1 MAPDAYEEFTDR
13 QRTRVVRRDAL
24 DERGN
29 AETSIGATQAFSKK
43 KEGLFDGLS
52 IAQIIAGAA
61 AAATSVVLASKI
73 GITGSVIGAAV
84 SSVVT
89 VVSSQ
94 LYRHFLT
101 ASAEKLKN
109 GRDALGTPAVTG
121 RRNGR
126 AGDMAPATTTRI
138 ADERYRTSTAT
149 SVMGAGAHAGAQNEK
164 VSVNSRTRIAPER
177 LQAKAEAERSAT
189 QRKVIGFSIVAAVV
203 ALVAC
208 VAVILALT
216 AGEGLG
222 TKTTPIFA
230 PATEEEQVTDTAAS
244 DNGATS
250 SQGGHSASTE
260 QGMSGQGASNS
271 NGTSAGNGASS
282 SGTANDGN
290 TSTDSDASQSQGGDT
305 PTQPENPATGTDS
318 DAQTGTDSSSNGSAT
333 GGTSA
338 DSSSS
343 SSSSSSTGAAASST
357 GSVSA
362 AR

>member
-29 AETSIGATQAFSKK
+29 AETSIGATQAFCKK

-138 ADERYRTSTAT
+138 ADERYRTSAAT
-149 SVMGAGAHAGAQNEK
+149 SVMGAGAQNEK

-260 QGMSGQGASNS
+260 QGASGQGASNS
-271 NGTSAGNGASS
+271 NGTSAGNGTSS

-290 TSTDSDASQSQGGDT
+290 TSTDSDANQSQGGDT
-305 PTQPENPATGTDS
+305 STQPESPATGTDS
-318 DAQTGTDSSSNGSAT
+318 DAQTGTGSSSNGNAT

-343 SSSSSSTGAAASST
+343 SSSSNSTGAAASST
-357 GSVSA
+357 SSVSA